1 MKEKNKISQ
10 VLDWTY
16 DKAINGLGH
25 LESAE
30 ELAQTYLRREGSLE
44 DKINSFIRWQN
55 TKCFTSGFLS
65 GLGGLITMPVTIP
78 ANVSSVLYVQVRMC
92 ATIAVMGG
100 YDAKDDRV
108 RTLVYACLLGNG
120 IKDVLKNMGIVFGNK
135 LSKVA
140 IKKISFEAIKK
151 INQRIGFRL
160 ITKFGEKGILNLGK
174 AIPVVGGLIGGTF
187 DLVSSNAVGN
197 VARNT
202 FATA

>member
-1 MKEKNKISQ
+1 MKERNKISKA
-10 VLDWTY
+10 LDWTY

-25 LESAE
+25 LETAD
-30 ELAQTYLRREGSLE
+30 ELAQAYLKREGTLE

-65 GLGGLITMPVTIP
+65 GLGGLITMPITIP

-92 ATIAVMGG
+92 ATIAIMGG
-100 YDAKDDRV
+100 YDVKDDRV

-120 IKDVLKNMGIVFGNK
+120 IKDVLKNIGIVFGSK

-140 IKKISFEAIKK
+140 IKRISFEAIKK
-151 INQRIGFRL
+151 INQKIGFRL

-187 DLVSSNAVGN
+187 DLVSSNTIGN